1 MSKTYASHL
10 TKIFFIAILSFFL
23 VNCGDKKE
31 EKPNI
36 NLDISSLEANLTSA
50 LADAAVKAGGQLLP
64 TDLADLLVG
73 DSNSAATV
81 ISAISSYVS
90 GSGSSFS
97 LGGTN
102 YSITDLVF
110 NGFADGNGNLITV
123 DNVNTVTELVFGK
136 DSTVTA
142 TVSVIGGVLD
152 GVSGVV
158 DFFNF
163 GN

>member
-36 NLDISSLEANLTSA
+36 NLDLSSLEANLTSA

-64 TDLADLLVG
+64 TDLANLLVG
-73 DSNSAATV
+73 SDTSVATV

-90 GSGSSFS
+90 GSDSSFS
-97 LGGTN
+97 LGDTN
-102 YSITDLVF
+102 FSITDLALS
-110 NGFADGNGNLITV
+110 GFTDGAGNLVTRENI
-123 DNVNTVTELVFGK
+123 DTVTELVFGK

-142 TVSVIGGVLD
+142 TVSVIGGVWD
-152 GVSGVV
+152 GVSEVV